1 MSASDDFNWYWLH
14 ELGSLLLVR
23 DEEAYLRTAINRFY
37 FSAFCEARD
46 YLIKNKIFYND
57 KFEKMLLSGSGKV
70 HSATKN
76 IFKNA
81 IEVNSETIGLDISN
95 ALEALRKNRNKV
107 DYESPSKNFK
117 RTALESQ
124 DDSLFVFNALNN
136 LKR

>member
-1 MSASDDFNWYWLH
+1 MTNSDNFNWYWLH
-14 ELGSLLLVR
+14 ELGSLLLSS
-23 DEEAYLRTAINRFY
+23 DDEAYLRTAINRFY

-57 KFEKMLLSGSGKV
+57 KFEKMLRSGSGKV

-76 IFKNA
+76 IFRNA
-81 IEVNSETIGLDISN
+81 IEVNNETIGLDIGN

-124 DDSLFVFNALNN
+124 DDSLFVFNALNK
-136 LKR
+136 LK

>member
-14 ELGSLLLVR
+14 ELGSLLLSS
-23 DEEAYLRTAINRFY
+23 DDEAYLRTAINRFY

-57 KFEKMLLSGSGKV
+57 KFEKILLSGSGKV

-76 IFKNA
+76 IFRNA
-81 IEVNSETIGLDISN
+81 IEVNNETIGLDIGN

-117 RTALESQ
+117 YSALKSENLS
-124 DDSLFVFNALNN
+124 SFVFNTLRK
-136 LKR
+136 L